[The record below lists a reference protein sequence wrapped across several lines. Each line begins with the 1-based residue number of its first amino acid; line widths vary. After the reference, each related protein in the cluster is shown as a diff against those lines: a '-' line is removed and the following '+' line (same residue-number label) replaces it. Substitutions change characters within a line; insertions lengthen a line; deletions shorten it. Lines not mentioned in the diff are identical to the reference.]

1 MRVFRCA
8 SRAAYVI
15 QLNTEPVMTQLA
27 PPAPAVRFAWWKP
40 LLFLAVVVIGL
51 WYVKWQP
58 YYGKAFVAAETH
70 SIGHSIIANA
80 AASPWRAALDYAM
93 VYFLAV
99 WKAAVLGVVLGSLVQ
114 VLIPRNALLRLM
126 GRSRFGSTLVGTG
139 LGLPGMM
146 CSCCAAPVTA
156 GLRQAQVSSGAA
168 MAFWLANPLLNPAT
182 LIFMGFVLGWHF
194 AAIRLVAGVMM
205 VLGIAA
211 LVQRSVPETAL
222 SAPQPLATHDAPL
235 FTRWLRVMWRL
246 FWNTIPL
253 YIVAVLL
260 LGAARVWL
268 FPHADGAVGNT
279 LFWVI
284 MMAIA
289 GCLFVIPTAAEIP
302 IVQTMMLAGMGT
314 APALALLVTLP
325 AVSVPSLLMLHRAF
339 PARALW
345 IALIGVALS
354 GVLLGMLA
362 LWLA

>member
-1 MRVFRCA
+1 
-8 SRAAYVI
+8 
-15 QLNTEPVMTQLA
+15 MTQLSSHF
-27 PPAPAVRFAWWKP
+27 PATRFAWWKP

-58 YYGKAFVAAETH
+58 YYGKAFTAAETH
-70 SIGHSIIANA
+70 SIGKSILANA
-80 AASPWRAALDYAM
+80 ADSPWRAALDYAM

-99 WKAAVLGVVLGSLVQ
+99 WKAAVLGVILGSLVQ
-114 VLIPRNALLRLM
+114 VLIPRAWLLRLM
-126 GRSRFGSTLVGTG
+126 GSSRFGSTLMGTG

-156 GLRQAQVSSGAA
+156 GLRQSQVSSGAA

-182 LIFMGFVLGWHF
+182 LIFMGFVLGWNF
-194 AAIRLVAGVMM
+194 AAIRLVAGLMM
-205 VLGIAA
+205 VLGIAW
-211 LVQRSVPETAL
+211 LVQRSVPDQTVA
-222 SAPQPLATHDAPL
+222 APIIPARDEQPFL
-235 FTRWLRVMWRL
+235 TRWLWVMWRL
-246 FWNTIPL
+246 FCNTIPL

-279 LFWVI
+279 LFWVVL
-284 MMAIA
+284 MAIA

-302 IVQTMMLAGMGT
+302 IVQTMMLAGMGV

-345 IALIGVALS
+345 IALIGVAGS
-354 GVLLGMLA
+354 GMLLGVLA

>member
-1 MRVFRCA
+1 
-8 SRAAYVI
+8 
-15 QLNTEPVMTQLA
+15 MTQLA
-27 PPAPAVRFAWWKP
+27 SSAPAARFAWWKP
-40 LLFLAVVVIGL
+40 LLFLVVVVIGL

-58 YYGKAFVAAETH
+58 YYGKAFTAAETH
-70 SIGHSIIANA
+70 SIGKSILANA
-80 AASPWRAALDYAM
+80 ADSPWRAALDYAM

-99 WKAAVLGVVLGSLVQ
+99 WKAAVLGVILGSLVQ
-114 VLIPRNALLRLM
+114 VLIPRNWLLRLM
-126 GRSRFGSTLVGTG
+126 GNSRFGSTLIGTG

-146 CSCCAAPVTA
+146 CTCCAAPVAA
-156 GLRQAQVSSGAA
+156 GLRQSQVSSGAA

-194 AAIRLVAGVMM
+194 AAIRLVAGLIM
-205 VLGIAA
+205 VLGIAS
-211 LVQRSVPETAL
+211 LVQRSVPDNRVA
-222 SAPQPLATHDAPL
+222 APL
-235 FTRWLRVMWRL
+235 VATAGSEKPFLTRWLGVMWRL

-279 LFWVI
+279 LFWV
-284 MMAIA
+284 MLMAIA

-302 IVQTMMLAGMGT
+302 IVQTMMLAGMGI

-354 GVLLGMLA
+354 GMILGTIA